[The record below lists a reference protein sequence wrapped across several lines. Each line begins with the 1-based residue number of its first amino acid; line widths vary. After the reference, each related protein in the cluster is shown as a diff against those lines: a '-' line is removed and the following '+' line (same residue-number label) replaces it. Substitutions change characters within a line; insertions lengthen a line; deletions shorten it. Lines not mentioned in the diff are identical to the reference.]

1 MMQIAKDSVVEFH
14 YRLTEGTELLEDS
27 HGHTPLV
34 YLHGAGGLFEPME
47 LAFVGKQVND
57 KFEVTLTPEQSYGQ
71 RREGAIQRIPIK
83 HLQGAK
89 KWTPGMTATVES
101 NQGKQEVTI
110 VKVGRFNADCDLNH
124 PFAGKTLTF
133 NIDVVSVRAATA
145 DELAHGHAHSKE
157 GCTGH

>member
-1 MMQIAKDSVVEFH
+1 MQIAKNSVVEFH
-14 YRLTEGTELLEDS
+14 YRLTEGTKLLEES
-27 HGHTPLV
+27 TGHQPLI
-34 YLHGAGGLFEPME
+34 YLHGTGGLFETME
-47 LAFVGKQVND
+47 NAFVGKSIGD
-57 KFEVTLTPEQSYGQ
+57 KFEVTLTPEQSYGE

-89 KWTPGMTATVES
+89 KWLPGMTAVVES

-133 NIDVVSVRAATA
+133 DIEVVSVREATT
-145 DELAHGHAHSKE
+145 DELSHGHAHAAG
-157 GCTGH
+157 GCGH